1 MKSFIKNL
9 LIILLVTMTNYVG
22 AQVAPEPY
30 SNWFFGDKAGLS
42 FNKNSVDVYSST
54 EPTLTGKLHSLEGCS
69 SISDDFGNLL
79 FYTNGLRVWNHKHEQ
94 MVNGFGLR
102 GDTSA
107 TQSVMI
113 IPQPKNPGIYYI
125 FTLEQGVTGNDL
137 FYSIVDMN
145 RHNGLGEVITRNIL
159 LANNMSERVTTTLKN
174 NGDDYW
180 VLTHE
185 ANSSRFF
192 VFGFDSTGVN
202 KTPVISDIGSKHEGT
217 CGSIGYMKTRCNKLA
232 VAITNCA
239 GATNKDRVDVFEFSN
254 TTGRVTRFIH
264 SYKIPNAYGVEFST
278 TARYLYVSGWH
289 GGNLYRID
297 LKLFPFDPAAKV
309 VIGLSNAYGNLS
321 EINSFG
327 ALMMGPDR
335 LIYVAKNKSG
345 FLDVITENGN
355 YIRNAVSLFGA
366 KSRFGLPNIPQFI
379 CECELGPSFIHAKRS
394 PFCVNKTI
402 TFSALDAPYPY
413 GNLIRDS
420 LRWHFGDPYT
430 DSLGNTSLSNSTSHY
445 YPYPG
450 TYKVK
455 LYRKCF
461 SEDLLVATYTVYIS
475 DCASIL
481 NGDECVNDV
490 VNFFMNQA
498 YRIQS
503 ILWNFGDPGS
513 GANNTSTQVW
523 ATHKYSQ
530 PGSYLV
536 TAKVVYKGGY
546 TRTYT
551 KYITVY
557 PPPRLNLG
565 PDINTCN
572 GDKIPK
578 YFSACG
584 FDVLRTS
591 FLWHNGSRNC
601 YYKVK
606 PEDKFVSLKVQQGS
620 CIAIDTVWILR
631 DSLSIGPD
639 RKICPG
645 DSVVLGPDTPWESY
659 NWTVLGDTNT
669 ISNDSIRTYA
679 P

>member
-1 MKSFIKNL
+1 M
-9 LIILLVTMTNYVG
+9 
-22 AQVAPEPY
+22 
-30 SNWFFGDKAGLS
+30 
-42 FNKNSVDVYSST
+42 
-54 EPTLTGKLHSLEGCS
+54 
-69 SISDDFGNLL
+69 
-79 FYTNGLRVWNHKHEQ
+79 
-94 MVNGFGLR
+94 
-102 GDTSA
+102 
-107 TQSVMI
+107 
-113 IPQPKNPGIYYI
+113 
-125 FTLEQGVTGNDL
+125 
-137 FYSIVDMN
+137 
-145 RHNGLGEVITRNIL
+145 
-159 LANNMSERVTTTLKN
+159 
-174 NGDDYW
+174 
-180 VLTHE
+180 
-185 ANSSRFF
+185 
-192 VFGFDSTGVN
+192 
-202 KTPVISDIGSKHEGT
+202 
-217 CGSIGYMKTRCNKLA
+217 
-232 VAITNCA
+232 
-239 GATNKDRVDVFEFSN
+239 
-254 TTGRVTRFIH
+254 
-264 SYKIPNAYGVEFST
+264 
-278 TARYLYVSGWH
+278 
-289 GGNLYRID
+289 
-297 LKLFPFDPAAKV
+297 
-309 VIGLSNAYGNLS
+309 
-321 EINSFG
+321 
-327 ALMMGPDR
+327 
-335 LIYVAKNKSG
+335 
-345 FLDVITENGN
+345 DVITENGN

-523 ATHKYSQ
+523 ATHKY
-530 PGSYLV
+530 
-536 TAKVVYKGGY
+536 
-546 TRTYT
+546 
-551 KYITVY
+551 
-557 PPPRLNLG
+557 
-565 PDINTCN
+565 
-572 GDKIPK
+572 
-578 YFSACG
+578 FSACG